1 MLNSYTFLGDV
12 VEIPSTI
19 MFKMSE
25 RIFYRFFGFGWFLNF
40 SRIWIVFQIWIDKSK
55 FIHCSSTGR
64 PVFPVTGFAP
74 HNEFVP
80 DAPVVVKL
88 TPTRMRGAE
97 RKVRKNGF
105 SIFYRASSLLIF
117 SIKLFCTVR
126 AIVDISATRLNLAPP
141 LPSPKSQQQKGTG
154 APITQGKK
162 TWSFDF

>member
-25 RIFYRFFGFGWFLNF
+25 RIFYRFFVFVWFLNF
-40 SRIWIVFQIWIDKSK
+40 FRIWIVFQIWIDKSK

-80 DAPVVVKL
+80 LKNVSLLLLVCFCLISVFHVETALFLSIKIYRLVFFINSSFCKWHDQL
-88 TPTRMRGAE
+88 
-97 RKVRKNGF
+97 KNG
-105 SIFYRASSLLIF
+105 
-117 SIKLFCTVR
+117 C
-126 AIVDISATRLNLAPP
+126 
-141 LPSPKSQQQKGTG
+141 
-154 APITQGKK
+154 
-162 TWSFDF
+162 FDFIIRTQAFVKVFSYYLMN